1 MDANGMQQ
9 LIDDYLDGSADESE
23 MAQLKAWLEADAS
36 NLELF
41 AREVFFHQQLRE
53 SLLAD
58 NSARFLESS
67 SNPAATDAA
76 SKPIRFPQGL
86 GTEGFTWS
94 WSSRMLF
101 LVIIFA
107 LASSSYLAFQF
118 GWKRGISNARPT
130 EHSVAIGD
138 DAPYVA
144 KLVKVTNCLWD
155 STRSTA
161 DLRRDSQIC
170 SGQSL
175 YLLEGVAEIHS
186 ELFDG
191 KVGKFILEG
200 PVGLM
205 MTSQGVPSLQYG
217 KLSIT
222 INGESD
228 FFALITSLG
237 RVIASHDASFGIMS
251 YGNKIELHVFSG
263 DVTFD
268 PLQSFSLGGPE
279 EKLRVLAGTSLKLS
293 LSRESTIAVQRGLA
307 KEESFI
313 TEVSRNE
320 SRLNI
325 SEAYVAAIKQAHPI
339 AYWRF
344 DRLEG
349 DLVPNEMS
357 DQFAC
362 RVQGTIG
369 WRTYPSGNRTAE
381 FGVSTQSGSLL
392 SDETLQDVLK
402 DHYSIEFWVKPSYCQ
417 LGSMV
422 SLVKYNPNNPKSPP
436 LHGVIVELIGP
447 ASDPGNSS
455 THVDHIRFLHRSP
468 PGMNLSSGTSCYS
481 NLPYAPRIWQHVVAM
496 KDGDSMKLFLNG
508 KQVAEGTDTSGA
520 PEGLRVMMGQL
531 YSLTEPN
538 MAVRPFVGELG
549 EVALYDHSLTPAEIK
564 KHVVLALTESTN
576 NNSW

>member
-1 MDANGMQQ
+1 M
-9 LIDDYLDGSADESE
+9 
-23 MAQLKAWLEADAS
+23 
-36 NLELF
+36 
-41 AREVFFHQQLRE
+41 FFHQQLRE

-58 NSARFLESS
+58 NSARFLEASN
-67 SNPAATDAA
+67 NPAAMDEA
-76 SKPIRFPQGL
+76 KPIGFPQGL
-86 GTEGFTWS
+86 GTGGFPWPFS
-94 WSSRMLF
+94 PIVLF
-101 LVIIFA
+101 LVIVSA
-107 LASSSYLAFQF
+107 LASTSYLAFHL
-118 GWKRGISNARPT
+118 GWKRGIGVRST
-130 EHSVAIGD
+130 EHSVAVSTD
-138 DAPYVA
+138 EVPYVA

-161 DLRRDSQIC
+161 DLTRDSQIR
-170 SGQSL
+170 SGQAL

-217 KLSIT
+217 KLSVT

-228 FFALITSLG
+228 FFALNTSLG
-237 RVIASHDASFGIMS
+237 RVIASEDASFGIMS

-263 DVTFD
+263 EVTFD
-268 PLQSFSLGGPE
+268 PLQSFSFGGAE
-279 EKLRVLAGTSLKLS
+279 EKLKVLAGTSLKLS

-325 SEAYVAAIKQAHPI
+325 SEAYVAAVKQAHPI

-349 DLVPNEMS
+349 DLVPNEMGN
-357 DQFAC
+357 QFAC
-362 RVQGTIG
+362 QVQGNVG

-381 FGVSTQSGSLL
+381 FGMSAQPGSLL
-392 SDETLQDVLK
+392 SVETLQDVLK

-422 SLVKYNPNNPKSPP
+422 SLVKYDPNNPKNPP

-447 ASDPGNSS
+447 ASDPGSS
-455 THVDHIRFLHRSP
+455 SSRVDHIRFLHRSP
-468 PGMNLSSGTSCYS
+468 PGMKLSSGTSCYS
-481 NLPYAPRIWQHVVAM
+481 NIPYSPRIWQHVVAM

-508 KQVAEGTDTSGA
+508 KLVAEGTDTSGA
-520 PEGLRVMMGQL
+520 PDGLRVVMGQL
-531 YSLTEPN
+531 YSL
-538 MAVRPFVGELG
+538 
-549 EVALYDHSLTPAEIK
+549 S
-564 KHVVLALTESTN
+564 S
-576 NNSW
+576 